1 LRRKR
6 DIGDDVAR
14 ERHAERR
21 SAEPNLP
28 NHQTTKATVSITS
41 RLGLE
46 IPSFQSVSH
55 GFLHLY
61 DVIITYYQWHG
72 FGAAVW
78 RTSTEV
84 RSERPAHGST
94 MILPLAPSACV
105 KTSLCASGA
114 ARARRGTAVRSEP
127 PAAQS
132 VGRRRRARWM
142 RAEGDAGRGRCGR
155 RVMRVEGAGRHS

>member
-21 SAEPNLP
+21 SAEPNLQT
-28 NHQTTKATVSITS
+28 HQTTKATVSITS
-41 RLGLE
+41 RMGLE

-55 GFLHLY
+55 GVPTPLRRHNY
-61 DVIITYYQWHG
+61 CQWHG

-155 RVMRVEGAGRHS
+155 RVMRVEGVCRHS